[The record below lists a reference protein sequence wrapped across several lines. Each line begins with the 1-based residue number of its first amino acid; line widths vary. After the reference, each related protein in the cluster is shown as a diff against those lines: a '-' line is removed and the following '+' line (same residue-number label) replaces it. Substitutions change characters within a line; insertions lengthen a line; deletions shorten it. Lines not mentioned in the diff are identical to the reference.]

1 MARAAVLAATIGCK
15 RFIVAPGLSRALVIS
30 VQINKVTN
38 TKTMAMADPI
48 DTGIPWPKNVGHS
61 CANDQPTAAARI
73 AKTISMLIFV
83 CCIMREP
90 PGLNHFDTEFRTPLG
105 PQAIE
110 PLNFY
115 LESQSLDQAVTKAA
129 IQKLAHVLEDAATL
143 VLE

>member
-1 MARAAVLAATIGCK
+1 
-15 RFIVAPGLSRALVIS
+15 
-30 VQINKVTN
+30 
-38 TKTMAMADPI
+38 
-48 DTGIPWPKNVGHS
+48 
-61 CANDQPTAAARI
+61 
-73 AKTISMLIFV
+73 
-83 CCIMREP
+83 MREP